1 MNRESARESRQADE
15 KNDKKKRR
23 KIMIRKVMFIMLS
36 GLILIAISFT
46 FSWGLTTVKVGA
58 LKLSSTAP
66 IFIGMDKGFFESE
79 GIKVEPIWFQAAQPI
94 AVATATGDIDVGA
107 TGLTAGLYNAISQ
120 GMKIAVVA
128 DKGREWPG
136 YKLTALLVN
145 TEQWKAGVKDLK
157 DLKGKRV
164 GITQIGSTFHYILGN
179 ILDQKGMS
187 LNDVKVV
194 PLQSISSMRDTL
206 VSNQIES
213 VFLNQ
218 PHVAAVEKSGAG
230 HVLLW
235 VGDHLPYQIAALFYG
250 EKLMKDRFAAVTFM
264 KGYIRSCR
272 YYYDHALTK
281 EEGPIYQEILDLI
294 SKYTEQKTE
303 AIALALPY
311 NDRNGKLF
319 AEDIQKQLDW
329 YYDHG
334 MVSKKM
340 SGSDMVDL
348 SFWKEALQQLG
359 K

>member
-1 MNRESARESRQADE
+1 M
-15 KNDKKKRR
+15 
-23 KIMIRKVMFIMLS
+23 
-36 GLILIAISFT
+36 GLGSLTLIIIPFT
-46 FSWGLTTVKVGA
+46 SSWGVMAVKVGV
-58 LKLSSTAP
+58 LRLSSTAP
-66 IFIGMDKGFFESE
+66 IFIGIGKGFFESE
-79 GIKVEPIWFQAAQPI
+79 GIKVEPVWFKAAQPI

-107 TGLTAGLYNAISQ
+107 TGLTAGLYNAIAQ

-145 TEQWKAGVKDLK
+145 TEQWKAGVRDLK

-179 ILDQKGMS
+179 ILAKKGMS

-206 VSNQIES
+206 ISNQIES

-218 PHVAAVEKSGAG
+218 PHVAAVEKSGSG

-235 VGDHLPYQIAALFYG
+235 VGDHLPYQIAAIFYG
-250 EKLMKDRFAAVTFM
+250 EKIRENQPAAISFM

-272 YYYDHALTK
+272 YYYDNALTK
-281 EEGPIYQEILDLI
+281 KEGTLYQEILDLI
-294 SKYTEQKTE
+294 SKYTEQKTD

-311 NDRNGKLF
+311 NDRNGELLTD
-319 AEDIQKQLDW
+319 DIQKQLDW
-329 YYDHG
+329 YYQNG
-334 MVSKKM
+334 MIPKRM
-340 SGSDMVDL
+340 SSREIVDL
-348 SFWKEALQQLG
+348 SFWNEALQQIG

>member
-1 MNRESARESRQADE
+1 M
-15 KNDKKKRR
+15 KR
-23 KIMIRKVMFIMLS
+23 KAL
-36 GLILIAISFT
+36 LIALFGIVFIGTPLSISWAQT
-46 FSWGLTTVKVGA
+46 AVKVGV

-66 IFIGMDKGFFESE
+66 IFIGMDKGFFEAE
-79 GIKVEPIWFQAAQPI
+79 GIKVEPIWFKAAQPI

-107 TGLTAGLYNAISQ
+107 TGLTAGLYNSIAQ

-145 TEQWKAGVKDLK
+145 TGQWNAGVKDLK

-179 ILDQKGMS
+179 LLAKERMS
-187 LNDVKVV
+187 LNDVKVI
-194 PLQSISSMRDTL
+194 PLGSISSMRDTL
-206 VSNQIES
+206 ISNQIES

-218 PHVAAVEKSGAG
+218 PLVAAVEKSGGG

-235 VGDHLPYQIAALFYG
+235 VGDHLPYQIAAIFYG
-250 EKLMKDRFAAVTFM
+250 EKLMKNRPLAVAFM

-281 EEGPIYQEILDLI
+281 KEGPTYQEVLNLI

-303 AIALALPY
+303 AVALALPY
-311 NDRNGKLF
+311 NDRNGELLT
-319 AEDIQKQLDW
+319 EDVQKQLDW
-329 YYDHG
+329 YHQNG
-334 MVSKKM
+334 MISKKM
-340 SGSDMVDL
+340 SSSEMVDL